1 MLARFSFTF
10 RPALIVFTLLMLSA
24 QHAQTAT
31 QLVLTE
37 RLATDAFLDEAIG
50 NHCLA
55 ADGTIGTQ
63 PLYRVLL
70 LTKAL
75 LYRRI
80 ELLLQAQFPGN
91 DFRFYATPV
100 THIND
105 TEADRGA
112 GCALSNP
119 V

>member
-1 MLARFSFTF
+1 M
-10 RPALIVFTLLMLSA
+10 IVFTLLTLSA

-31 QLVLTE
+31 HLVLTE
-37 RLATDAFLDEAIG
+37 RLATDVFLDEAIG

-55 ADGTIGTQ
+55 GDGTIGTQ
-63 PLYRVLL
+63 PLYRVLF

-80 ELLLQAQFPGN
+80 ELVLQAHFPDN
-91 DFRFYATPV
+91 DFRIYATPV
-100 THIND
+100 THVND
-105 TEADRGA
+105 AEADRVRRL
-112 GCALSNP
+112 CA